1 LLAER
6 DITDDNITLMTE
18 ERKQM
23 ETRVSHQ
30 CKVLAEKKK
39 SIEKKSKRKKK
50 IYQYQLKSKTFL
62 QQHTMGVS

>member
-6 DITDDNITLMTE
+6 DITDGNITLMTE

-39 SIEKKSKRKKK
+39 ALKKIQSEKKRSTS
-50 IYQYQLKSKTFL
+50 IS
-62 QQHTMGVS
+62 